1 MLRLLR
7 PQIAFLTHV
16 EATNSLAWKGSQKEL
31 EFEQLAFFDS
41 QVRHFF
47 ADTSSSGASSPWL
60 GTRLTPAEDPQ
71 GLGEGKAVG
80 GT

>member
-41 QVRHFF
+41 QVRHF
-47 ADTSSSGASSPWL
+47 SPILPAAALPAL
-60 GTRLTPAEDPQ
+60 GLAHD
-71 GLGEGKAVG
+71 
-80 GT
+80 